1 MGCMASSDADIAVE
15 VVYALPERQWLVA
28 LTVPRGT
35 TVREAIVLSG
45 LQRQCPEIEA
55 VRDQGM
61 IGIFGKHVPPD
72 TVLQAGE
79 RVEIY
84 RPMTADPKE
93 ARRRRA
99 RKPK

>member
-1 MGCMASSDADIAVE
+1 MGSGDADIAVE
-15 VVYALPERQWLVA
+15 VVYALPDRQWLMA
-28 LTVPRGT
+28 LTVRRGA
-35 TVREAIVLSG
+35 TVREVVELSG
-45 LQRQCPEIEA
+45 LLRVYPEIDSA
-55 VRDQGM
+55 CNQGM
-61 IGIFGKHVPPD
+61 IGIFSKRVPLD
-72 TVLQAGE
+72 TVLQPGD

>member
-1 MGCMASSDADIAVE
+1 MASGEADIAVE

-28 LTVPRGT
+28 LTVRRGT
-35 TVREAIVLSG
+35 TVREAVVLSG
-45 LQRQCPEIEA
+45 VPSTYPEMDA
-55 VRDQGM
+55 ALGKGM
-61 IGIFGKHVPPD
+61 IGIFGKHVLPD
-72 TVLQAGE
+72 AALQQGD

-99 RKPK
+99 KNPK

>member
-1 MGCMASSDADIAVE
+1 MGCMASGDADIAVE

-28 LTVPRGT
+28 LTVRRGT
-35 TVREAIVLSG
+35 TVREAVALSG
-45 LQRQCPEIEA
+45 LLREHPEIEPA
-55 VRDQGM
+55 CAHGM
-61 IGIFGKHVPPD
+61 IGIFSKRVPPD
-72 TVLQAGE
+72 TVLQQGD

-99 RKPK
+99 RKLR